1 MSFHKSDIKKA
12 AKGSAA
18 TLIGA
23 SLGKA
28 VFFLSQVLIA
38 RLLGVDYFGLYTIGF
53 SVVKL
58 CEILSSLG
66 LKAGGMRFV
75 SIYNNKDGQRLK
87 GILISAA
94 LISVANGAIVGSILY
109 FLSTDI
115 SELFF
120 HNAALSAIIRLF
132 AFSIPFVT
140 GMNVVSSLLQGFQTT
155 KYTIYSREFIQP
167 LSNILLIVIFYYA
180 GFDLPGMIYAFIIS
194 HIFALVAGVYYSSQL
209 FPELFD
215 RNMKTIF
222 EIKQLISYSMP
233 LLMLGF
239 MGYFITWTD
248 ILMLG
253 YLGSSR
259 DVGIYRAASQ
269 LPLMMTLLVFAT
281 NSIYAPMAADLYHG
295 NEMERLGNILKATTR
310 WVSYATIP
318 MFIFIIFSSR
328 ELMTIF
334 GKEYIDVGSSV
345 LIILSCSH
353 MFDCMTGSVQA
364 TLNMTSKQK
373 IELMNII
380 GTVMLSIILN
390 YVLIPHFGAIG
401 AAVANCIS
409 ITFINVLRLFEIHH
423 LYKLHPFSMVT
434 FKYLIPGF
442 YSIIT
447 LVFLQYML
455 TGQLNFM
462 IVLVTKLSIIS
473 IIFTMYLL
481 ISFKM
486 MNEEDRFIIDK
497 IRSKL
502 QFHSV

>member
-1 MSFHKSDIKKA
+1 MSFNKSDIKKV
-12 AKGSAA
+12 AKSSAM
-18 TLIGA
+18 TFIGA
-23 SLGKA
+23 SLGRG
-28 VFFLSQVLIA
+28 VFFLTQVLIA
-38 RLLGVDYFGLYTIGF
+38 RLLGVEYFGLYTIGF
-53 SVVKL
+53 SLVKL
-58 CEILSSLG
+58 CEILASLG

-75 SIYNNKDGQRLK
+75 SIYNNKDEHRLK
-87 GILISAA
+87 GILLSAA
-94 LISVANGAIVGSILY
+94 LISIINGAIVGSILY
-109 FLSTDI
+109 ALSTHI

-120 HNAALSAIIRLF
+120 HNPALLPTIKLF

-140 GMNVVSSLLQGFQTT
+140 GMNVVASLLQGFQTT

-167 LSNILLIVIFYYA
+167 LSNILLIVIFYYT
-180 GFDLPGMIYAFIIS
+180 GFELSGIIYAFIIS
-194 HIFALVAGVYYSSQL
+194 HIISLGAGVYYSSRL
-209 FPELFD
+209 FPDLL
-215 RNMKTIF
+215 NNKIKSIF
-222 EIKQLISYSMP
+222 EIKKLISYSMP

-253 YLGSSR
+253 YLGSSK

-318 MFIFIIFSSR
+318 IFIFLIFSSR
-328 ELMTIF
+328 ELMTVF
-334 GKEYIDVGSSV
+334 GKEYIDTGSSV
-345 LIILSCSH
+345 LIILSFSH

-373 IELMNII
+373 IELMNIS

-390 YVLIPHFGAIG
+390 YVLIPQFGAIG
-401 AAVANCIS
+401 AAAANCIA
-409 ITFINVLRLFEIHH
+409 ITFINVLRVFEIHH
-423 LYKLHPFSMVT
+423 MYKIHPFSMVT
-434 FKYLIPGF
+434 LKYLIPGF

-447 LVFLQYML
+447 ILLLKYLL
-455 TGQLNFM
+455 TTELNFM
-462 IVLVTKLSIIS
+462 ILIITKLSIILM
-473 IIFTMYLL
+473 IFTLYLL
-481 ISFKM
+481 ISFDI

-502 QFHSV
+502 QFHAM

>member
-1 MSFHKSDIKKA
+1 MSFHKSDIEKV
-12 AKGSAA
+12 AKSSAM

-23 SLGKA
+23 SLGKG

-38 RLLGVDYFGLYTIGF
+38 RLLGVEYFGLYTIGF

-58 CEILSSLG
+58 CEILASLG

-75 SIYNNKDGQRLK
+75 SIYHNKDEQRLK

-94 LISVANGAIVGSILY
+94 LISIINGAIAGFILY
-109 FLSTDI
+109 VLSTNI
-115 SELFF
+115 SEIFF
-120 HNAALSAIIRLF
+120 HNPALSAMIKMF
-132 AFSIPFVT
+132 ALSIPFVT

-155 KYTIYSREFIQP
+155 KYTIYAREFIQP
-167 LSNILLIVIFYYA
+167 LSNILLIVIFYYT
-180 GFDLPGMIYAFIIS
+180 GFELSGMIYAFIIS
-194 HIFALVAGVYYSSQL
+194 HIIALVAGVYYASRL
-209 FPELFD
+209 FHDIF
-215 RNMKTIF
+215 NGNIKSIF
-222 EIKQLISYSMP
+222 EIKKLISYSMP

-253 YLGSSR
+253 YLGSSK

-318 MFIFIIFSSR
+318 MFIFLIFSSR
-328 ELMTIF
+328 ELMTVF
-334 GKEYIDVGSSV
+334 GRGYIDVGSSV
-345 LIILSCSH
+345 LIILSFSH
-353 MFDCMTGSVQA
+353 VFDCMTGSVQA

-373 IELMNII
+373 IELMNIS
-380 GTVMLSIILN
+380 GTVILSIVLN

-401 AAVANCIS
+401 AAAANCIS
-409 ITFINVLRLFEIHH
+409 ITFINVLRVLEIHH
-423 LYKLHPFSMVT
+423 MYKLHPFSMGT
-434 FKYLIPGF
+434 LKYLIPGF

-447 LVFLQYML
+447 ILFLKYML
-455 TGQLNFM
+455 TRELNFM
-462 IVLVTKLSIIS
+462 ILIITKLSIIF
-473 IIFTMYLL
+473 IIFSMYLFV
-481 ISFKM
+481 SFKI

-502 QFHSV
+502 QFHAM